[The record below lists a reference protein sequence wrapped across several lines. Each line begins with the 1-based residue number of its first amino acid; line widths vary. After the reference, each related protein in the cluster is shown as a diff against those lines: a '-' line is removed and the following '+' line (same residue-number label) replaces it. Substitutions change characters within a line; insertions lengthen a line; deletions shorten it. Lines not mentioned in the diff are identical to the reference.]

1 MKFPRLI
8 AALASL
14 GVASAFA
21 APAPGQIAIS
31 SGASASKNNLKIVL
45 NKLCNDNAGVLT
57 EFTDGSSN
65 ISTYTCATAGVV
77 GTSYGTS
84 TPVNFKNTGFAE
96 LRLNVN
102 GGSFTAICL
111 LNGFPAGTSCPVADL
126 YVSPSTAG
134 GGLVGTTAAPPAG
147 SVIVGGLMDVEPGA
161 FPFSVRQGLAGP
173 AALTDAGFAQAFG
186 VAVSNDL
193 YTAMFNDQKAAG
205 KLPSTCAVTDTAKPE
220 CVPVVGKAQMATI
233 MFNNDFN
240 AAYSNGANF
249 LAPSIAA
256 GTNLNYLRRVDT
268 SGTQASAQN
277 YFLGIVC
284 GSAPL
289 PVVGQGDGSLGNH
302 GAITVFGLPT
312 TGGVRTALNAAGY
325 SIGIMSGEN
334 NQASQSWKWL
344 RVGGM
349 QMAENAQPD
358 LVTTNTA
365 TALDGRYDYWFQ
377 SKVAQSG
384 FAGVST
390 FWTQVVGGFAA
401 VPAGNTKGLFASG
414 ETLYTKSGNACQN
427 PSSN

>member
-1 MKFPRLI
+1 ML
-8 AALASL
+8 ALAVQAQAQS
-14 GVASAFA
+14 F
-21 APAPGQIAIS
+21 
-31 SGASASKNNLKIVL
+31 
-45 NKLCNDNAGVLT
+45 LT
-57 EFTDGSSN
+57 N
-65 ISTYTCATAGVV
+65 
-77 GTSYGTS
+77 
-84 TPVNFKNTGFAE
+84 
-96 LRLNVN
+96 
-102 GGSFTAICL
+102 
-111 LNGFPAGTSCPVADL
+111 
-126 YVSPSTAG
+126 
-134 GGLVGTTAAPPAG
+134 GLVAYY
-147 SVIVGGLMDVEPGA
+147 
-161 FPFSVRQGLAGP
+161 PFNGIAN
-173 AALTDAGFAQAFG
+173 DA
-186 VAVSNDL
+186 
-193 YTAMFNDQKAAG
+193 
-205 KLPSTCAVTDTAKPE
+205 
-220 CVPVVGKAQMATI
+220 
-233 MFNNDFN
+233 
-240 AAYSNGANF
+240 
-249 LAPSIAA
+249 
-256 GTNLNYLRRVDT
+256 
-268 SGTQASAQN
+268 SGN
-277 YFLGIVC
+277 
-284 GSAPL
+284 
-289 PVVGQGDGSLGNH
+289 GNH